1 MQDGSSMQAVILAA
15 GDGDRL
21 APHTD
26 ALPKP
31 LLPLHGRPI
40 IGYVLDGLSAA
51 GVTDAVVVVGYRG
64 EQLRTA
70 LEDAAP
76 DGMRIRFV
84 ENERYDA
91 GNARSLWCARDA
103 VGHGFV
109 LAMADHL
116 VEPAL
121 TSALVDHANG
131 RCRLAT
137 DGSAADDPRADEATR
152 ACVRDGLV
160 VELGKS
166 LAPWN
171 ALDTGSFWCT
181 PEIFDVLDHPA
192 AHDGELAAAFATLA
206 RQRRLDAVDV
216 TGQRW
221 IDIDTPEDLRAA
233 EAMLEADGRFA

>member
-1 MQDGSSMQAVILAA
+1 MQAVILAA

-21 APHTD
+21 APQTD

-40 IGYVLDGLSAA
+40 IGYVLEGLAAA
-51 GVTDAVVVVGYRG
+51 GVSDAVVVLGYRG
-64 EQLRTA
+64 DQLRAA
-70 LEDAAP
+70 LEDSAP
-76 DGMRIRFV
+76 DGVRIRFV
-84 ENERYDA
+84 ENERYEA

-103 VGHGFV
+103 VDDGFV

-121 TSALVDHANG
+121 TSALVERANG

-137 DGSAADDPRADEATR
+137 DGAAADDPRADEATR

-160 VELGKS
+160 VDLGKS

-181 PEIFDVLDHPA
+181 PEIFDVLEDPM
-192 AHDGELAAAFATLA
+192 AHDGELAAAFAAIA
-206 RQRRLDAVDV
+206 RERRLDAVDV
-216 TGQRW
+216 TGRRW